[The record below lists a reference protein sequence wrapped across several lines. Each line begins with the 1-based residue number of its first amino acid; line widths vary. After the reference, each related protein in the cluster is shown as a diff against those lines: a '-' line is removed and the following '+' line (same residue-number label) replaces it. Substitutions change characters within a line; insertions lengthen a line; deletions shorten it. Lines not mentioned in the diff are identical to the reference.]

1 MFAPR
6 VTVFV
11 ACVLIAALTSCA
23 TVIVPT
29 QVQFASL
36 RPGMDVVQILD
47 PRPQQ
52 AREYREEGKGYTF
65 KFFADDAL
73 RPSPIDLLAARLYQ
87 SLPDSHRGRPIELR
101 RLDIGFLVS
110 PPSLPTSGG
119 TTISVPSGTPVGGV
133 IAGLALAY
141 GMIAMLT
148 RAGAS
153 ESGVAYIEILVGP
166 DQLRTAQT
174 VPIARGGS
182 AVEAVEAAL
191 AGALDDLAA
200 QARELKTTAEAL

>member
-6 VTVFV
+6 FRFFV
-11 ACVLIAALTSCA
+11 ACVLVAALTGCA

-36 RPGMDVVQILD
+36 KAGGDVVQILD
-47 PRPQQ
+47 SRPPQ

-73 RPSPIDLLAARLYQ
+73 RPSPIDLLAARLYE
-87 SLPDSHRGRPIELR
+87 SLPDSHRGRPTELR

-119 TTISVPSGTPVGGV
+119 TTISVPSGTPVGAV

-148 RAGAS
+148 RASAS
-153 ESGVAYIEILVGP
+153 ESGVAYIEISVGA

-191 AGALDDLAA
+191 ANALDDLAA
-200 QARELKTTAEAL
+200 QARELRTTEAL

>member
-1 MFAPR
+1 MLAPR
-6 VTVFV
+6 VTRFV
-11 ACVLIAALTSCA
+11 ICVLIAALAGCA
-23 TVIVPT
+23 TVVVPT

-36 RPGMDVVQILD
+36 RPGTDFVQILD
-47 PRPQQ
+47 PRPPQ
-52 AREYREEGKGYTF
+52 AREYREEGKGYTL

-73 RPSPIDLLAARLYQ
+73 RPSPVAMIAARLYE

-110 PPSLPTSGG
+110 PPSLPTSTG
-119 TTISVPSGTPVGGV
+119 TTISVPSGTLIGAV

-141 GMIAMLT
+141 GMIATLS

-153 ESGVAYIEILVGP
+153 ESGVAYIELSVGS
-166 DQLRTAQT
+166 DQLRTAQS
-174 VPIARGGS
+174 VPVARGGS
-182 AVEAVEAAL
+182 ALEAVEAAL

-200 QARELKTTAEAL
+200 QARELKTTGGAL

>member
-1 MFAPR
+1 MSAPR
-6 VTVFV
+6 LQPLV
-11 ACVLIAALTSCA
+11 ACVLIVALTGCA

-29 QVQFASL
+29 RVQFASL
-36 RPGMDVVQILD
+36 RPGVDLLQILD
-47 PRPQQ
+47 ARPQQ

-73 RPSPIDLLAARLYQ
+73 RPNPVDLIATRLYA

-110 PPSLPTSGG
+110 PPSLPTSSG
-119 TTISVPSGTPVGGV
+119 TTISAPSGTPVAAV

-148 RAGAS
+148 RATAS
-153 ESGVAYIEILVGP
+153 ESGVAYIELSVGS
-166 DQLRTAQT
+166 DQLRAAQT
-174 VPIARGGS
+174 VAIARGGS
-182 AVEAVEAAL
+182 AAEAVEAAL
-191 AGALDDLAA
+191 ANALDDLAA
-200 QARELKTTAEAL
+200 QARELKTPAEAL

>member
-1 MFAPR
+1 MFTPR
-6 VTVFV
+6 FSVLV
-11 ACVLIAALTSCA
+11 ACVLIAALTACA

-36 RPGMDVVQILD
+36 KPGVDVVQILD
-47 PRPQQ
+47 PRPPQ

-73 RPSPIDLLAARLYQ
+73 RPSPVDLIAARLYE
-87 SLPDSHRGRPIELR
+87 SLPDSHRGRPVELR

-110 PPSLPTSGG
+110 PASLPTSGG
-119 TTISVPSGTPVGGV
+119 TTISVPSGTPVGAV

-148 RAGAS
+148 RANAG
-153 ESGVAYIEILVGP
+153 ESGVAYIEVSVGS
-166 DQLRTAQT
+166 DLLRSAQT

-182 AVEAVEAAL
+182 AAEAVEAAL
-191 AGALDDLAA
+191 AGALDDLAL
-200 QARELKTTAEAL
+200 QARHLKTTAEAL

>member
-1 MFAPR
+1 MFRPR
-6 VTVFV
+6 VTVLV
-11 ACVLIAALTSCA
+11 ACALIAALTACA
-23 TVIVPT
+23 TVVVPT
-29 QVQFASL
+29 QVQFSSL
-36 RPGMDVVQILD
+36 RPGVDVVQILD
-47 PRPQQ
+47 PRPPQ

-65 KFFADDAL
+65 FADDAL
-73 RPSPIDLLAARLYQ
+73 RPSPIDLIASRLYE

-110 PPSLPTSGG
+110 PSSLPTSGG
-119 TTISVPSGTPVGGV
+119 TTISVPSGTPVGAV

-153 ESGVAYIEILVGP
+153 DSGVAYIEVSVGS
-166 DQLRTAQT
+166 DQLRSAQT
-174 VPIARGGS
+174 VPIARRGS
-182 AVEAVEAAL
+182 ASEAVEAAL

>member
-6 VTVFV
+6 ATVFV
-11 ACVLIAALTSCA
+11 ACVQIAALTGCA

-36 RPGMDVVQILD
+36 KPGVDVVQILD
-47 PRPQQ
+47 PRPLQ

-73 RPSPIDLLAARLYQ
+73 RPSPVDLIATRLYQ

-119 TTISVPSGTPVGGV
+119 TTISVPSGTPVGAV

-148 RAGAS
+148 RANAS
-153 ESGVAYIEILVGP
+153 ESGVAYIEVSVGA
-166 DQLRTAQT
+166 DLLRSAQT

-182 AVEAVEAAL
+182 AVEAVEAAV
-191 AGALDDLAA
+191 AGALDDLAL
-200 QARELKTTAEAL
+200 QARQLKTTAEAL